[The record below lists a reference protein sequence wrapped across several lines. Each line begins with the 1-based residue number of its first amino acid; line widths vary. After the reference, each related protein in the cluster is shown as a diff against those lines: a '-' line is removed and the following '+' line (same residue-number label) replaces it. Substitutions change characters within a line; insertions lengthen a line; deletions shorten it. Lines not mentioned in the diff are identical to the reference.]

1 MTCRVAIVGRPNVGK
16 STLFNRLVGRR
27 LAIVDET
34 PRVTRDRREGR
45 AKLGDLRFE
54 VLDTPGLEEAA
65 PESLEARM
73 RAQTER
79 ALENAD
85 VALFLIDARAG
96 ITPLDEHF
104 ARWLRKGG
112 PPVVALANKCEGRG
126 GSDGVLEAYSLGL
139 GDAIPI
145 SAAHG
150 EGMAELYEAL
160 APFVKLAGMEA
171 DEGAG
176 ATPEEEA
183 GDAVADVEGTVT
195 RPLQLAIVGR
205 PNVGKSTLV
214 NKLLG
219 EERMLTG
226 PEPGMTRESIAIDW
240 RYGARPVRLVDTAGL
255 RRRARVAAKLEKL
268 SVEDTLRAI
277 RLAEVVVLVVD
288 ATQLLEKQ
296 DLAIAKM
303 VLDEGRALVIALN
316 KWDIVEHGG
325 KALAK
330 FRDRLATS
338 LPRARG
344 APHVCIS
351 ALTGRRLDQLME
363 GVFSV
368 YEVWNRRVPTARLN
382 HWLIEATRR
391 HPPPVAAGRRLR
403 LRYMTQVKAR
413 PPTFV
418 LFASRPAGLPESYLR
433 YLANS
438 LRMTFDLPGV
448 PIRLHVR
455 KGKNPYVKNKGKKP
469 YAKKR

>member
-1 MTCRVAIVGRPNVGK
+1 MTCKVVIVGRPNVGK

-27 LAIVDET
+27 LAIVEAT
-34 PRVTRDRREGR
+34 PAVTRDRREGH
-45 AKLGDLRFE
+45 AKLGDLRFG

-85 VALFLIDARAG
+85 VVLFVIDARAG
-96 ITPLDEHF
+96 VTPLDEHF

-112 PPVVALANKCEGRG
+112 PPVVPLANRCEGRG

-150 EGMAELYEAL
+150 EGMADLYEAL
-160 APFVKLAGMEA
+160 APFVKLGGMEPSE
-171 DEGAG
+171 DAG
-176 ATPEEEA
+176 LEPEEEA
-183 GDAVADVEGTVT
+183 GGAVPDVEETDA

-226 PEPGMTRESIAIDW
+226 PEPGMTRESIAIEW
-240 RYGARPVRLVDTAGL
+240 RYADKPVRLVDTAGL
-255 RRRARVAAKLEKL
+255 RRRARVAAQLEKL
-268 SVEDTLRAI
+268 SVADTLGAI
-277 RLAEVVVLVVD
+277 RLAEVVVLVLD
-288 ATQLLEKQ
+288 ATQLMEKQ

-325 KALAK
+325 KALSR

-344 APHVCIS
+344 APHVTIS

-363 GVFSV
+363 GVFSA
-368 YEVWNRRVPTARLN
+368 YEVWNRRVPTAGLN
-382 HWLIEATRR
+382 HWLEEAIRR

-433 YLANS
+433 YLANG
-438 LRMTFDLPGV
+438 LRESFDLPGV

-455 KGKNPYVKNKGKKP
+455 QGKNPF
-469 YAKKR
+469 AKKK

>member
-1 MTCRVAIVGRPNVGK
+1 MTCKVVIVGRPNVGK

-34 PRVTRDRREGR
+34 PAVTRDRREGR
-45 AKLGDLRFE
+45 AKLGDLRFQ

-65 PESLEARM
+65 PGSLEGRM
-73 RAQTER
+73 QAQTER
-79 ALENAD
+79 ALEDAD

-104 ARWLRKGG
+104 ARWLRKAG
-112 PPVVALANKCEGRG
+112 PPVVPLANKCEGRG
-126 GSDGVLEAYSLGL
+126 GSDGVLEAFSLGL

-160 APFVKLAGMEA
+160 APFVKLGGMEA

-176 ATPEEEA
+176 AAGEEA
-183 GDAVADVEGTVT
+183 VGDVEETDT
-195 RPLQLAIVGR
+195 RPMQLAIVGR

-226 PEPGMTRESIAIDW
+226 PEPGMTRESITIEW

-255 RRRARVAAKLEKL
+255 RRRARVVAKLEKL
-268 SVEDTLRAI
+268 SVEDTLRTI
-277 RLAEVVVLVVD
+277 RLAEVVALLVD
-288 ATQLLEKQ
+288 ATQVLEKQ

-316 KWDIVEHGG
+316 KWDIVEHG
-325 KALAK
+325 AK
-330 FRDRLATS
+330 TLSNFRDRLATS
-338 LPRARG
+338 LPKARG

-363 GVFSV
+363 GVFSA
-368 YEVWNRRVPTARLN
+368 YEVWNRRVPTAQLN
-382 HWLIEATRR
+382 HWLEEAIRR
-391 HPPPVAAGRRLR
+391 HPPPVAVGRRLR

-418 LFASRPAGLPESYLR
+418 LFASRPAELPESYIR
-433 YLANS
+433 YLANG
-438 LRMTFDLPGV
+438 LRKTFDLPGV

-455 KGKNPYVKNKGKKP
+455 KGKNPY
-469 YAKKR
+469 AKKK

>member
-16 STLFNRLVGRR
+16 STLFNRLVGRQ
-27 LAIVDET
+27 LAIVEET
-34 PRVTRDRREGR
+34 PAVTRDRREGH

-85 VALFLIDARAG
+85 VALFVIDARAG

-112 PPVVALANKCEGRG
+112 PPVVPLANKCEGKAG
-126 GSDGVLEAYSLGL
+126 AEGVLEAYALGF
-139 GDAIPI
+139 GDAIPV

-150 EGMAELYEAL
+150 EGMADLYDAL
-160 APFVKLAGMEA
+160 APFVNLAGMEA
-171 DEGAG
+171 EEEIEGEGREEGA
-176 ATPEEEA
+176 A
-183 GDAVADVEGTVT
+183 

-226 PEPGMTRESIAIDW
+226 PEPGMTREAIAIEW
-240 RYGARPVRLVDTAGL
+240 RYAERPVRLVDTAGL

-288 ATQLLEKQ
+288 ATRLLEKQ

-303 VLDEGRALVIALN
+303 VLDEGRALVLALN
-316 KWDIVEHGG
+316 KWDIVADGT

-338 LPRARG
+338 LPGARG
-344 APHVCIS
+344 APDVCIS
-351 ALTGRRLDQLME
+351 ALTGRGLERLME

-382 HWLIEATRR
+382 HWLEEATRH
-391 HPPPVAAGRRLR
+391 HPPPVAAGRRLK

-418 LFASRPAGLPESYLR
+418 LFASRPAELPEGYLR
-433 YLANS
+433 YLANG
-438 LRMTFDLPGV
+438 LRESFDLPGV
-448 PIRLHVR
+448 PIRVHLR
-455 KGKNPYVKNKGKKP
+455 KGKNPY
-469 YAKKR
+469 AKKSKKKG

>member
-1 MTCRVAIVGRPNVGK
+1 MTCKVVIVGRPNVGK

-34 PRVTRDRREGR
+34 PAVTRDRREGR
-45 AKLGDLRFE
+45 AKLGDLRFQ

-65 PESLEARM
+65 PGSLEGRM
-73 RAQTER
+73 QAQTER
-79 ALENAD
+79 ALEDAD

-112 PPVVALANKCEGRG
+112 PPVVPLANKCEGRG

-145 SAAHG
+145 SAVHG
-150 EGMAELYEAL
+150 EGMADLYEVL
-160 APFVKLAGMEA
+160 APFVKLGGMEA

-176 ATPEEEA
+176 AAGEEA
-183 GDAVADVEGTVT
+183 VGDVEETDT
-195 RPLQLAIVGR
+195 RPMQLAIVGR

-226 PEPGMTRESIAIDW
+226 PEPGMTRESIAIEW

-268 SVEDTLRAI
+268 SVEETLRTI

-303 VLDEGRALVIALN
+303 VLDEGRALVIGLN
-316 KWDIVEHGG
+316 KWDIVEHGA
-325 KALAK
+325 KALSN

-338 LPRARG
+338 LPKARG

-363 GVFSV
+363 GVFSA
-368 YEVWNRRVPTARLN
+368 YEVWNRRVPTAQLN
-382 HWLIEATRR
+382 HWLEEAIRR
-391 HPPPVAAGRRLR
+391 HPPPVAVGRRLR

-418 LFASRPAGLPESYLR
+418 LFASRPAELPESYIR
-433 YLANS
+433 YLANG
-438 LRMTFDLPGV
+438 LRKTFDLPGV

-455 KGKNPYVKNKGKKP
+455 KGKNPY
-469 YAKKR
+469 AKKK

>member
-1 MTCRVAIVGRPNVGK
+1 MVAIVGRPNVGK

-34 PRVTRDRREGR
+34 PAVTRDRREGH

-104 ARWLRKGG
+104 ARWLRKAG

-150 EGMAELYEAL
+150 EGMVELYEAL
-160 APFVKLAGMEA
+160 VPFVKLGGMEA
-171 DEGAG
+171 DEDAG
-176 ATPEEEA
+176 GTGEEA
-183 GDAVADVEGTVT
+183 VGDGVAEVEE

-226 PEPGMTRESIAIDW
+226 PEPGMTRESIAIEW
-240 RYGARPVRLVDTAGL
+240 RYDSRPVRLVDTAGL

-268 SVEDTLRAI
+268 SVEETLRSI
-277 RLAEVVVLVVD
+277 RLAEVVALVVD

-316 KWDIVEHGG
+316 KWDIVEHGA
-325 KALAK
+325 KALSN

-338 LPRARG
+338 LPKARG
-344 APHVCIS
+344 APHICIS

-363 GVFSV
+363 GVFSA

-382 HWLIEATRR
+382 HWLEEATRR

-438 LRMTFDLPGV
+438 LKKTFDLPGV

-455 KGKNPYVKNKGKKP
+455 QGKNPFVKNKGKKP
-469 YAKKR
+469 HAKKR